1 MEKNIAVIWGD
12 CSSPEIVKQTIRVLD
27 KVAEKYGHTF
37 HYTDAAMG
45 GEAIDKYG
53 DPLPQHELDKCL
65 AADSVLLGA
74 VGGPKWEGLPGEQ
87 RPEKGLLRLRASMGL
102 YSNNRPA
109 KIWPQL
115 APASPLKPEIVAQG
129 IDFIIVRELIGGVY
143 FGNHETHTLENG
155 EKQAIDSMPYSEHE
169 IERIGRI
176 GFETAQ
182 KRRKKLCCVDK
193 ANVLD
198 TSRLWRSVMHRLQA
212 EYPDV
217 EYSEM
222 FVDNCAM
229 QIVKNPAQFDVIVTE
244 NMFGDIL
251 SDEASMITGSIGMIP
266 SSSLGDGTR
275 GLYEPIHGSAPDIAG
290 KDIVNPTACILSAA
304 MMLRRRAYFDGR
316 TDWLD
321 VTENSVRST
330 AWSNGLAHS
339 FTYREMQVA
348 YATLPSN
355 HQEKTQLLI
364 QLLAQHPE
372 GIVLYD
378 RTQPHAVLLTD
389 YTNGVFYCSDP
400 AGNISSGRIPLT
412 SSSVSIAQASCYWYV
427 SADHN
432 GAALQADDLRLEGMR
447 YPVNVHTGSGMAL
460 TGTANSTSGSTLEGV
475 QVAILDENDKIVQS
489 AQAQVGGTSFSLKT
503 LDDQIHFGELPTGC
517 YTYMVIVTETSGEN
531 LCFASDF
538 TVSDAAT
545 STAIYWSVQDPDGT
559 KLTDQTITATAEETI
574 QSTLGWLSGLFG

>member
-1 MEKNIAVIWGD
+1 MTTASQPMDKRMLRTREAIRCALLSLLNQKDASQINVSELTEKAQISRKTFYLHYASVDEALQELENEIEGWVMAQLAQSDIWDNRHDLYTILSRVDKALQEHETYSCYLENRRSRYFLMYRLKNSIAKMVKD
-12 CSSPEIVKQTIRVLD
+12 EIRENAGAEAAEDDVEAAADFAVSGILSMYYDWLTAQRVTLRQL
-27 KVAEKYGHTF
+27 AEK
-37 HYTDAAMG
+37 AQ
-45 GEAIDKYG
+45 K
-53 DPLPQHELDKCL
+53 L
-65 AADSVLLGA
+65 LLGA

-87 RPEKGLLRLRASMGL
+87 RPEKGLLRLRAGMGL

-155 EKQAIDSMPYSEHE
+155 EKQAVDTMPYAEHE

-176 GFETAQ
+176 GFETAR

-290 KDIVNPTACILSAA
+290 RDIVNPTACILSAA
-304 MMLRRRAYFDGR
+304 MMLRYSFGMTEEADAIENAVNKVLDKGLR
-316 TDWLD
+316 TADNMSEGCTCLGC
-321 VTENSVRST
+321 T
-330 AWSNGLAHS
+330 AMG
-339 FTYREMQVA
+339 
-348 YATLPSN
+348 
-355 HQEKTQLLI
+355 
-364 QLLAQHPE
+364 
-372 GIVLYD
+372 D
-378 RTQPHAVLLTD
+378 
-389 YTNGVFYCSDP
+389 
-400 AGNISSGRIPLT
+400 
-412 SSSVSIAQASCYWYV
+412 
-427 SADHN
+427 
-432 GAALQADDLRLEGMR
+432 
-447 YPVNVHTGSGMAL
+447 
-460 TGTANSTSGSTLEGV
+460 
-475 QVAILDENDKIVQS
+475 AIL
-489 AQAQVGGTSFSLKT
+489 
-503 LDDQIHFGELPTGC
+503 
-517 YTYMVIVTETSGEN
+517 
-531 LCFASDF
+531 
-538 TVSDAAT
+538 
-545 STAIYWSVQDPDGT
+545 
-559 KLTDQTITATAEETI
+559 AEI
-574 QSTLGWLSGLFG
+574 